1 MENLNLKIVI
11 ILTFGFGLASFL
23 GYFSQK
29 ARLSP
34 ILGYLLAGYAIG
46 PFSPGF
52 VADLKVAEGLAEIGV
67 ILMMFSVGL
76 HFKWQDL
83 LKFKNIALPGA
94 VGQTLVAT
102 IFGIVLIQWMGWS
115 FEAGILFGLAIGV
128 ASTVVLVRILT
139 DNHLL
144 NTQQGHIAVG
154 WLIVEDLITIAALLL
169 VPSLAYSINGKDFPL
184 NEVFF
189 SFALSL
195 FKFLLLTVAMFTMG
209 QKVIS
214 FVLAKVYETKSHE
227 LFTLTILAL
236 TFFIAIGSALAL
248 GTSIALGAFLAG
260 MVIGQN
266 DIRHQVS
273 TSMMPLKDT
282 FVVIFFLA
290 IGMLFNPAAI
300 LDNFLFFL
308 GALGIILIMKPLA
321 AYIITRLLKYPFKVA
336 LTIALALAQIGEFSF
351 ILAEEASTFKILPD
365 EGYDIIVACAF
376 VAISINPLLFTS
388 MNKFIKSE

>member
-1 MENLNLKIVI
+1 
-11 ILTFGFGLASFL
+11 
-23 GYFSQK
+23 
-29 ARLSP
+29 
-34 ILGYLLAGYAIG
+34 
-46 PFSPGF
+46 
-52 VADLKVAEGLAEIGV
+52 
-67 ILMMFSVGL
+67 L

-214 FVLAKVYETKSHE
+214 FVLAKVY
-227 LFTLTILAL
+227 FYFNNFGAY
-236 TFFIAIGSALAL
+236 FFHCDWFRSSFRYVDCFR
-248 GTSIALGAFLAG
+248 SIPCGNG
-260 MVIGQN
+260 HWPE
-266 DIRHQVS
+266 R
-273 TSMMPLKDT
+273 
-282 FVVIFFLA
+282 
-290 IGMLFNPAAI
+290 
-300 LDNFLFFL
+300 
-308 GALGIILIMKPLA
+308 
-321 AYIITRLLKYPFKVA
+321 Y
-336 LTIALALAQIGEFSF
+336 
-351 ILAEEASTFKILPD
+351 
-365 EGYDIIVACAF
+365 
-376 VAISINPLLFTS
+376 
-388 MNKFIKSE
+388 